1 MIDRASLC
9 RLPNYARGPALT
21 LARRAVK
28 LAHDEPLCLN
38 TLGVVYY
45 RLGQWKEAAD
55 TLRASA
61 RANPAGPIAYDLFFL
76 AMTYQQTSQPEK
88 AKDCYDRAVRWWCAQ
103 SKLASH
109 EAAELLAI
117 CAEAEVL
124 LGIQQAK

>member
-1 MIDRASLC
+1 M
-9 RLPNYARGPALT
+9 
-21 LARRAVK
+21 
-28 LAHDEPLCLN
+28 
-38 TLGVVYY
+38 
-45 RLGQWKEAAD
+45 
-55 TLRASA
+55 
-61 RANPAGPIAYDLFFL
+61 GPIAYDLFFL

-88 AKDCYDRAVRWWCAQ
+88 AKDCYDLAARGRGAQ